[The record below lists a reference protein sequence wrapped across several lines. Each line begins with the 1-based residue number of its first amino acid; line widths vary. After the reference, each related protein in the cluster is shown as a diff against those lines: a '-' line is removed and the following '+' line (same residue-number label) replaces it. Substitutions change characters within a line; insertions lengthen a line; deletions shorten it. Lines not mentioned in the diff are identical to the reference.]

1 MGSFR
6 SRAPARGRAVSYFES
21 KSPVRTGPRTLV
33 CTRCGESVLVYE
45 APVPFID
52 PELFVCGDH
61 LVDVDR
67 DVQLELVDESG
78 RNPEPR
84 VEERSYDPALAEIP
98 F

>member
-1 MGSFR
+1 M
-6 SRAPARGRAVSYFES
+6 SYFES
-21 KSPVRTGPRTLV
+21 RSPVRAGPRPLV
-33 CTRCGESVLVYE
+33 CTRCGETVLVYE
-45 APVPFID
+45 APAPFID
-52 PELFVCGDH
+52 PALFVCGDH

-78 RNPEPR
+78 RNTDTR